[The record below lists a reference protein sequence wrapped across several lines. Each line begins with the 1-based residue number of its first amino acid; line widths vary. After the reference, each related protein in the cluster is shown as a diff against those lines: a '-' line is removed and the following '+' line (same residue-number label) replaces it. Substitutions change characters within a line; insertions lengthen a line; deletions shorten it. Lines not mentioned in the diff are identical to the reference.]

1 MTPINY
7 FKLQA
12 KNLFRD
18 FKTQH
23 SVFDPEMQVHSYE
36 YEPEYFDIIGIL
48 LYHEFDEDNFKL
60 MNAQHLIAKFA
71 GFDKWATLQKASS
84 FELDLAKMLF
94 DSMHKIHAEEWH
106 WYLSNQESENQVVFD
121 SETRLE
127 IFTEIFY
134 KVDGHESYFPDFRLI
149 RLDLLP
155 TPPEETKRKLKT
167 KTRKVAVKISSLPLN
182 RGDREKFIKAANQ
195 SFERIFERIEPDN
208 PELTRALWNAEHY
221 IDEELLSPDML
232 PIDCDYALSLVDS
245 FLVGYV
251 IQLAAQA
258 DDRAVNLN

>member
-7 FKLQA
+7 FKLQS

-23 SVFDPEMQVHSYE
+23 SILDPEMQVHSYE
-36 YEPEYFDIIGIL
+36 YDPQYFDIIGIL

-71 GFDKWATLQKASS
+71 GFDKWTTLQKASS
-84 FELDLAKMLF
+84 LELDLAKMLF

-106 WYLSNQESENQVVFD
+106 WYLSTQESENQVIFD
-121 SETRLE
+121 NETRLE

-134 KVDGHESYFPDFRLI
+134 KVDEHESYFPDFRLI

-155 TPPEETKRKLKT
+155 SPTEET
-167 KTRKVAVKISSLPLN
+167 TRKFKKKAKKTSRKIEKLPLN
-182 RGDREKFIKAANQ
+182 KRDRKKIIDTANEA
-195 SFERIFERIEPDN
+195 FEHVFDRIEPEN
-208 PELTRALWNAEHY
+208 PELTRKLWNVDQY
-221 IDEELLSPDML
+221 IDNEVLKAERL
-232 PIDCDYALSLVDS
+232 PIDWDYALSMVEAFML
-245 FLVGYV
+245 GYTAA
-251 IQLAAQA
+251 LAGQA
-258 DDRAVNLN
+258 DDQARQP